1 MENRKR
7 AVAAVG
13 AALVALSIAGR
24 AAANSAWRFINIG
37 RNEVAVFKPNNWS
50 CNNYGARVQ
59 CQSGDAFPY
68 AILTSTRRGGIT
80 VKVVQLG
87 GGQSGRITRTR
98 DRHGRPVY
106 VFTAF

>member
-1 MENRKR
+1 MRR
-7 AVAAVG
+7 RRVTVAACAAVVSLAVAG
-13 AALVALSIAGR
+13 G

-50 CNNYGARVQ
+50 CNNFGASVR
-59 CQSGDAFPY
+59 CQSGDAFPA
-68 AILTSTRRGGIT
+68 AILTSSRRGGIT

-87 GGQSGRITRTR
+87 GGRSGRVMRTR

-106 VFTAF
+106 VFSAF